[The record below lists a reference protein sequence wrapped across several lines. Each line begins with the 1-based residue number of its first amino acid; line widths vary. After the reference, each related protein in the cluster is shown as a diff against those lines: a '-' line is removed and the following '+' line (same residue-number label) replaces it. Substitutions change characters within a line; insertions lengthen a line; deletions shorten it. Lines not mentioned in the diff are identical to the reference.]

1 MEGLEACTFGRY
13 LLFIAMISIP
23 FLWPQLGSQRA
34 SSSGAAWSRGA
45 GAHVVRTSVELMD
58 PSLCFPSAPAS
69 AQSLASVISTS
80 IEMLERFASIHAAQ
94 KRESAG
100 LCVYLSIVR
109 RALLDT
115 WIISTPQTGSS
126 FPP

>member
-1 MEGLEACTFGRY
+1 M
-13 LLFIAMISIP
+13 
-23 FLWPQLGSQRA
+23 
-34 SSSGAAWSRGA
+34 
-45 GAHVVRTSVELMD
+45 ELMD
-58 PSLCFPSAPAS
+58 PSLCFPSALAS
-69 AQSLASVISTS
+69 AQSLVISIS

-94 KRESAG
+94 KRERAG